1 MKLKRR
7 FVMKSNVTI
16 ARVFA
21 ILMVGTMIGMT
32 TNAHSSDSQITSMSD
47 RYSQTYMSSNQWMGM
62 GDSNQWMGHCKNK
75 MGQFGNQ
82 TGNSLTNN
90 NVSTVRTQTKD
101 TSRNIQ

>member
-1 MKLKRR
+1 
-7 FVMKSNVTI
+7 MKSNVTI

-47 RYSQTYMSSNQWMGM
+47 RYSQTYMSSNQWMG
-62 GDSNQWMGHCKNK
+62 HCKNK

>member
-1 MKLKRR
+1 MESK
-7 FVMKSNVTI
+7 VTI
-16 ARVFA
+16 ISVFT

-32 TNAHSSDSQITSMSD
+32 TNAHSSDSQITSMSE
-47 RYSQTYMSSNQWMGM
+47 RYSQTHMSSNRWMGM

-82 TGNSLTNN
+82 TSNSLTNN

-101 TSRNIQ
+101 TSENIQ